1 MENSKPIVGISCG
14 DLNGIGLE
22 VVIKTF
28 QENMMLDF
36 CTPVL
41 FSSSKVTSY
50 HRKAIGVQDFSFNII
65 NSLEDINPNK
75 ANLMNI
81 WNDNIS
87 MSLGTP
93 SEDIGTRALESI
105 DAACSALQN
114 GTIDVLVTA
123 PINKNTIK
131 LEGKAFSGHTGYLG
145 KKLEGDP
152 LMILYSENL
161 RVALATD
168 HIPIKDIA
176 DKLST
181 ELISKKLKILN
192 DSLVKDFGISRPRI
206 AVLGLNPHAGDGG
219 LLGKEEDEIIAPAIQ
234 QASDNKMLVYGPY
247 AADGFFGSNQHDK
260 FDAILAM
267 YHDQGL
273 APFKALTFESGVN
286 YTAGLKYIRTS
297 PDHGTGYSIAG
308 KNEASPNSFR
318 NAVFEAIHLFS
329 NRSEYAGL
337 TKNVLKAKVAERQK
351 FYKPRN

>member
-28 QENMMLDF
+28 QDNMMLDF

-50 HRKAIGVQDFSFNII
+50 HRKAIGVLDFSFNII
-65 NSLEDINPNK
+65 NSLEDINPKK

-81 WNDNIS
+81 WDDNIS
-87 MSLGTP
+87 ISLGTP
-93 SEDIGTRALESI
+93 SEDLGTRAIESI
-105 DAACSALQN
+105 DAACSALQD
-114 GTIDVLVTA
+114 GKIDVLVTA

-131 LEGKAFSGHTGYLG
+131 LEGKEFSGHTGYLG
-145 KKLEGDP
+145 EKLGGDP
-152 LMILYSENL
+152 LMILFSENL
-161 RVALATD
+161 RVALVTG
-168 HIPIKDIA
+168 HIPVKDIA
-176 DKLST
+176 SHLST
-181 ELISKKLKILN
+181 ELISSKIKILN

-206 AVLGLNPHAGDGG
+206 AVLGLNPHAGDDG
-219 LLGKEEDEIIAPAIQ
+219 LLGNEEKEIITPAIE
-234 QASDNKMLVYGPY
+234 QASENKMLVFGPY
-247 AADGFFGSNQHDK
+247 AADGFFGSNQHNK

-286 YTAGLKYIRTS
+286 YTAGLNFIRTS

-318 NAVFEAIHLFS
+318 NAVFEAINLFS
-329 NRSEYAGL
+329 NRREYAGL
-337 TKNVLKAKVAERQK
+337 TKNVLKAQVVERQK
-351 FYKPRN
+351 FYKARN